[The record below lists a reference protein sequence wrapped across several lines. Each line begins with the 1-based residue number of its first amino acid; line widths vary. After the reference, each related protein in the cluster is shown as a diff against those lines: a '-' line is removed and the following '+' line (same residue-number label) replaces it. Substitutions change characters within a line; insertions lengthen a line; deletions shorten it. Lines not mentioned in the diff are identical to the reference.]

1 MQWTSLGASFILF
14 CPYSRVF
21 QIRINRNL
29 SISIAAQQAC
39 HSGRGTAPD
48 HFSCTFN
55 FRIKLPFD
63 PLKSASHSVYTT
75 AASKSDVALNF
86 ERTIESNLMSNELS
100 LKVVVIGDS
109 SVGKTCVSLRY
120 LTGEFSSQTRP
131 TIAAGF
137 CNAKVKLGK
146 TEIDL
151 LIWDTAG
158 QEAYRGLTSQYYRDA
173 KIALIVFDLTN
184 PSTLTSVTDWHARLC
199 DANQGSVVV
208 VLVGN
213 KSDLPNRQVT
223 QEQGEAVAQE
233 IKALYRE
240 TSAVTGKGI
249 NEVFED
255 ACEEYIRVN
264 GASVGTKR
272 KGDVDLSAN
281 GGHKRDG
288 CC

>member
-1 MQWTSLGASFILF
+1 M
-14 CPYSRVF
+14 
-21 QIRINRNL
+21 
-29 SISIAAQQAC
+29 
-39 HSGRGTAPD
+39 
-48 HFSCTFN
+48 
-55 FRIKLPFD
+55 
-63 PLKSASHSVYTT
+63 
-75 AASKSDVALNF
+75 SD
-86 ERTIESNLMSNELS
+86 LS

-109 SVGKTCVSLRY
+109 SVGKTCISLRY

-146 TEIDL
+146 VDIDL

-184 PSTLTSVTDWHARLC
+184 PATLNSVTEWYNRLN
-199 DANQGSVVV
+199 DANQGQVVV
-208 VLVGN
+208 CLVGN
-213 KSDLPNRQVT
+213 KNDLPNRQVS

-233 IKALYRE
+233 IQALYRE

-249 NEVFED
+249 TEVFED
-255 ACEEYIRVN
+255 VCEEYLKVN
-264 GASVGTKR
+264 PAAVGQKR
-272 KGDVDLSAN
+272 KQSVNLKEGN
-281 GGHKRDG
+281 GEKSK

>member
-1 MQWTSLGASFILF
+1 M
-14 CPYSRVF
+14 
-21 QIRINRNL
+21 
-29 SISIAAQQAC
+29 
-39 HSGRGTAPD
+39 
-48 HFSCTFN
+48 
-55 FRIKLPFD
+55 
-63 PLKSASHSVYTT
+63 
-75 AASKSDVALNF
+75 
-86 ERTIESNLMSNELS
+86 S

-109 SVGKTCVSLRY
+109 SVGKTCISLRY

-146 TEIDL
+146 VDIDL

-184 PSTLTSVTDWHARLC
+184 PATLNSVTEWYNRLN
-199 DANQGSVVV
+199 DANQGQVVV
-208 VLVGN
+208 CLVGN
-213 KSDLPNRQVT
+213 KNDLPNRQVS

-233 IKALYRE
+233 IQALYRE

-249 NEVFED
+249 TEVFED
-255 ACEEYIRVN
+255 VCEEYLKVN
-264 GASVGTKR
+264 PAAVGQKR
-272 KGDVDLSAN
+272 KQSVNLKEGN
-281 GGHKRDG
+281 GEKSK